1 MRRDKLKDLQKRDEM
16 RTKVNQE
23 IYERN
28 NALNTER
35 AGAYDAEACGLSKQ
49 SRLLRGGSPDGE

>member
-1 MRRDKLKDLQKRDEM
+1 MRNKLKDLQKRDEM

-28 NALNTER
+28 NVLHTER
-35 AGAYDAEACGLSKQ
+35 AGAYDAEACGLSK
-49 SRLLRGGSPDGE
+49 